1 MDKNPQW
8 YGFGTRS
15 DKIICPNCGAQTA
28 LMDKNLVVNAWD
40 SRPIEDA
47 LRSALAAAD
56 AAYEA
61 LAEYNIIRGRETTFL
76 SKPSDSVND
85 AFNRWMNLHEDY
97 IAAKS
102 KAGV

>member
-1 MDKNPQW
+1 MKPCPFCMDKNPQW

-56 AAYEA
+56 F
-61 LAEYNIIRGRETTFL
+61 LVTHCLICPIRNCKNCIDYQDYL
-76 SKPSDSVND
+76 S
-85 AFNRWMNLHEDY
+85 
-97 IAAKS
+97 AK
-102 KAGV
+102 KQAGV